1 MLLIDDEADNAS
13 VNTRSEDASPAA
25 INACIRKL
33 LHEFYQVSYLGITA
47 TPFAN
52 IFINPETE
60 DEMIGDDLFPRDFIY
75 SLAPPTNYIGA
86 DKIFGDEPSFSDAL
100 IPLRRDEMDL
110 FFPFTHKKDLV
121 VDALPP
127 SLYEAM
133 AYFLLF
139 NAIRDLRGD
148 YRKNVKKLPGC
159 PDIVLPKYKTVI
171 FVNGCFWHKHDCPRF
186 VWPSSN
192 QDYWIPK
199 IQRNIERD
207 RLNAAELQKKG
218 WHIITVWEC
227 ELKKKNRELRLER
240 LLSEI
245 TLEDFDNGTN
255 QS

>member
-1 MLLIDDEADNAS
+1 MNMSHI
-13 VNTRSEDASPAA
+13 RSTNSKPEEVV
-25 INACIRKL
+25 RK
-33 LHEFYQVSYLGITA
+33 YL
-47 TPFAN
+47 
-52 IFINPETE
+52 
-60 DEMIGDDLFPRDFIY
+60 
-75 SLAPPTNYIGA
+75 
-86 DKIFGDEPSFSDAL
+86 FSKGF
-100 IPLRRDEMDL
+100 R
-110 FFPFTHKKDLV
+110 
-121 VDALPP
+121 
-127 SLYEAM
+127 
-133 AYFLLF
+133 
-139 NAIRDLRGD
+139 

-245 TLEDFDNGTN
+245 TREDFDNGTN
-255 QS
+255 QP